1 MDFKR
6 TCFSFVEKFSVMII
20 MKFGGTS
27 VGSSESIQKVVDIIT
42 SEQRDKIVVLSAF
55 SGVTNILVKI
65 NELYKSENENILQ
78 KVYDFQVRCE
88 EVVTPLFQ
96 TGTYLEVALNFV
108 SEKTE
113 EIKGLIQ
120 TPFDPLIQKRII
132 AQGELISTQ
141 IFHLFLQESSIQ
153 GSLVSAL
160 DFMTIDESG
169 EPNMNAIS
177 DKISPFLEL
186 NNRNIII
193 TQGFICQDHE
203 GNISNLDRGGSDYTA
218 SLIGAALEAEEIQIW
233 TDIDGM
239 HNNDPRY
246 VDNTFSV
253 EEVSFDEAAEL
264 AYFGA
269 KILHP
274 QSLIPAKN
282 NNIPVLLKNTFNS
295 EQKGTIIKNSTVG
308 NGVTSVAAKDGII
321 AIKIKSY
328 RMLLAYGFLKKVFE
342 VFETYKTPIDMITTS
357 EVAVSLTIDNDE
369 YLEEIIGDLQEYGS
383 VEVDKELSIICVA
396 GDFSQNKE
404 GVSAKVF
411 NALKHIPI
419 RMISYGGSN
428 YNTSL
433 LVKTSDKVEAL
444 NSLNDHLFER
454 LRSNSL
460 V

>member
-1 MDFKR
+1 
-6 TCFSFVEKFSVMII
+6 MII

-27 VGSSESIQKVVDIIT
+27 VGSSNSIQKVVNIIN
-42 SEQRDKIVVLSAF
+42 SENRDKIVVLSAF
-55 SGVTNILVKI
+55 SGVTNLLVAI
-65 NELYKSENENILQ
+65 NEEYKSQNENTLQ
-78 KVYDFQVRCE
+78 SLQNLEERCL
-88 EVVTPLFQ
+88 EVVNPLFQ
-96 TGTYLEVALNFV
+96 SATFLIKAKAFI
-108 SEKTE
+108 SEKIK
-113 EIKGLIQ
+113 EINQLVEH
-120 TPFDPLIQKRII
+120 PFDALIQKKII
-132 AQGELISTQ
+132 AQGELISTNIVQ
-141 IFHLFLQESSIQ
+141 LYLQESSID
-153 GSLVSAL
+153 STFVPAL
-160 DFMTIDESG
+160 DFMHLDVSG
-169 EPNMNAIS
+169 EPDMNLIS
-177 DKISPFLEL
+177 NKIDPIVR
-186 NNRNIII
+186 RNSNGLII
-193 TQGFICQDHE
+193 TQGFICNDHE

-218 SLIGAALEAEEIQIW
+218 SLIGAAVLAEEIQIW

-246 VDNTFSV
+246 VENTFSV

-282 NNIPVLLKNTFNS
+282 NSIPVLLKNTFNAQ
-295 EQKGTIIKNSTVG
+295 QKGTIIKNTTV
-308 NGVTSVAAKDGII
+308 NDGVTSIAAKDGIT

-357 EVAVSLTIDNDE
+357 EVAVSLTIDNNE
-369 YLEEIIGDLQEYGS
+369 YLTEIIEDLNEYGS
-383 VEVDKELSIICVA
+383 VEVDSDLSIICVA

-404 GVSAKVF
+404 GISAQVF
-411 NALKHIPI
+411 NALKNIPI

-433 LVKTSDKVEAL
+433 LVKTTDKVEAL
-444 NSLNDHLFER
+444 NSLNYHLFTKHKTKD
-454 LRSNSL
+454 L